1 MKKTSYSNP
10 FGRKLSYLVTIGM
23 LAATS
28 LFGVQTATAAEWRLE
43 PELRV
48 GYEYDDNAVLVTI
61 GGATAEIEGYIL
73 EASATVGYATER
85 TTFDITPTLRSRNYD
100 EEIFDSDDQFLTLDF
115 NHRGLK
121 SNFRIRGNYARESV
135 RTAEREVAD
144 VDVDDPD
151 EIAGDDTGR
160 VFEIGRRERFWIM
173 PQWRYNFSEKSALAA
188 SVRYTDVDYD
198 DLFFVGAF
206 TPYSDVR
213 FDASLYRGFS
223 ARTRGYVRA
232 SARFY
237 EPDFVGVGSAVD
249 VDGLGFNIGVERNL
263 TETTRFRA
271 EVGVEDTEPAGS
283 ESDSNPVWDI
293 NIVKNAQTVT
303 LMAQYKRTMNG
314 SGAGRVT
321 ARDSFNL
328 SVRKQFFPE
337 RLEGRLAIRAYTTE
351 RLSSD
356 PGTIDERD
364 YVQFRAQ
371 LTYALTRTFSVQGD
385 YRYTYID
392 RSTTAGSDNSNAIIL
407 WLIYR
412 PTAMTTSR

>member
-1 MKKTSYSNP
+1 M
-10 FGRKLSYLVTIGM
+10 
-23 LAATS
+23 
-28 LFGVQTATAAEWRLE
+28 
-43 PELRV
+43 
-48 GYEYDDNAVLVTI
+48 
-61 GGATAEIEGYIL
+61 
-73 EASATVGYATER
+73 
-85 TTFDITPTLRSRNYD
+85 
-100 EEIFDSDDQFLTLDF
+100 
-115 NHRGLK
+115 
-121 SNFRIRGNYARESV
+121 

-151 EIAGDDTGR
+151 EIVGDDTGR
-160 VFEIGRRERFWIM
+160 VFEIGRRDRFWIM
-173 PQWRYNFSEKSALAA
+173 PEWRYNFSEKSAFAA
-188 SVRYTDVDYD
+188 RLRYTDVDYD

-206 TPYSDVR
+206 IPYSDVR
-213 FDASLYRGFS
+213 FDASLIRGFS
-223 ARTRGYVRA
+223 ARTRGYIRA
-232 SARFY
+232 SARSY
-237 EPDFVGVGSAVD
+237 EPDNAGIN
-249 VDGLGFNIGVERNL
+249 VDGFAFNIGFDRNL

-271 EVGVEDTEPAGS
+271 EVGVEQTEPAGG
-283 ESDSNPVWDI
+283 ESDSNAVWDI
-293 NIVKNAQTVT
+293 NVVKRVETVT
-303 LMAQYKRTMNG
+303 LMAQYKRSMNAGG
-314 SGAGRVT
+314 SGRVT

-356 PGTIDERD
+356 PGVIDERD

-392 RSTTAGSDNSNAIIL
+392 RSATAGSDNSNSIVL

>member
-1 MKKTSYSNP
+1 MKKINYSDP
-10 FGRKLSYLVTIGM
+10 FGRQLSYLVTVAIV
-23 LAATS
+23 AATS
-28 LFGVQTATAAEWRLE
+28 ILGVQTVTAAEWRLE

-48 GYEYDDNAVLVTI
+48 GYEYDDNAVLITI

-73 EASATVGYATER
+73 EASATIGYATER
-85 TTFDITPTLRSRNYD
+85 TTFDITPRFRSRNYD

-173 PQWRYNFSEKSALAA
+173 PQWSYNFSEKSAIAA

-213 FDASLYRGFS
+213 FDASLIRGFS
-223 ARTRGYVRA
+223 ARTRGYIRA
-232 SARFY
+232 SIRSY
-237 EPDFVGVGSAVD
+237 EPDNAGVD
-249 VDGLGFNIGVERNL
+249 VDGVAFNIGFDRNL
-263 TETTRFRA
+263 TQTTRFRA

-283 ESDSNPVWDI
+283 ESDSNVVWDI
-293 NIVKNAQTVT
+293 NVVKRVETVT
-303 LMAQYKRTMNG
+303 LMAQYKRSMNG
-314 SGAGRVT
+314 AGAGRVT

-328 SVRKQFFPE
+328 SVKKQFFPE

>member
-1 MKKTSYSNP
+1 
-10 FGRKLSYLVTIGM
+10 V
-23 LAATS
+23 
-28 LFGVQTATAAEWRLE
+28 TAAEWRLQ

-48 GYEYDDNAVLVTI
+48 GYEFDDNAVLIDSAGTI
-61 GGATAEIEGYIL
+61 AEIDGYIL
-73 EASATVGYATER
+73 EGSATIGYATER
-85 TTFDITPTLRSRNYD
+85 TTFDITPRLQSRNYD
-100 EEIFDSDDQFLTLDF
+100 GEIFDSDDQFLTLDF
-115 NHRGLK
+115 NHRGIK

-160 VFEIGRRERFWIM
+160 VFEIGRRDRIWIM
-173 PQWRYNFSEKSALAA
+173 PQWSYNFSEKSAFAA
-188 SVRYTDVDYD
+188 RLTYTDVDYD

-223 ARTRGYVRA
+223 ARTRGYIRA
-232 SARFY
+232 STRSY
-237 EPDFVGVGSAVD
+237 EPDNAGVD
-249 VDGLGFNIGVERNL
+249 VDGVAFNIGFERDL
-263 TETTRFRA
+263 AQTTRLRA
-271 EVGVEDTEPAGS
+271 EVGVEETEPAGG
-283 ESDSNPVWDI
+283 ESDSNAVWDI
-293 NIVKNAQTVT
+293 NVVKNVETVT
-303 LMAQYKRTMNG
+303 LLAQYRRTMNG
-314 SGAGRVT
+314 SGGGRVT

-337 RLEGRLAIRAYTTE
+337 RLRGGLGIRAYTTE

-356 PGTIDERD
+356 PGVIDERD

-371 LTYALTRTFSVQGD
+371 LTYALNRTFSVQAD

-392 RSTTAGSDNSNAIIL
+392 RSATAGSDNSNAIIL

-412 PTAMTTSR
+412 PIAMTTSR

>member
-1 MKKTSYSNP
+1 MIKPNYSDP
-10 FGRKLSYLVTIGM
+10 FGRKLSYLVTIAM
-23 LAATS
+23 VAATS
-28 LFGVQTATAAEWRLE
+28 FFGVQTVTAAEWRLE

-48 GYEYDDNAVLVTI
+48 GYEFDDNAVLVTI
-61 GGATAEIEGYIL
+61 GGATAEIDGYII
-73 EASATVGYATER
+73 EGSATLGYATER
-85 TTFDITPTLRSRNYD
+85 TTFDITPRLRSRNYD
-100 EEIFDSDDQFLTLDF
+100 GELFDSDDQFLTFDL

-160 VFEIGRRERFWIM
+160 VFEIGRRDRFWIM
-173 PQWRYNFSEKSALAA
+173 PQWNYNFSEKSAFAA
-188 SVRYTDVDYD
+188 RLRYTDVDYD

-213 FDASLYRGFS
+213 FDASLIRGFS
-223 ARTRGYVRA
+223 ARTRGYIRA
-232 SARFY
+232 SVRSY
-237 EPDFVGVGSAVD
+237 EPDNAGVD
-249 VDGLGFNIGVERNL
+249 VDGVGFNIGFDRKL

-283 ESDSNPVWDI
+283 ESDSNVVWDI
-293 NIVKNAQTVT
+293 NVVKRVETVT
-303 LMAQYKRTMNG
+303 LLAQYRRSMNG
-314 SGAGRVT
+314 AGAGRVT

-328 SVRKQFFPE
+328 SVRKQFYPE
-337 RLEGRLAIRAYTTE
+337 RLSGGLAIRAYTTE

-364 YVQFRAQ
+364 YEQFRAQ

-392 RSTTAGSDNSNAIIL
+392 RSATAGSDNSNAIIL

>member
-1 MKKTSYSNP
+1 MKKINYSDP
-10 FGRKLSYLVTIGM
+10 FSRKLSCLVTIGM

-28 LFGVQTATAAEWRLE
+28 FFEVQTVTAAEWRLE

-48 GYEYDDNAVLVTI
+48 GYEYDDNAVLIDI
-61 GGATAEIEGYIL
+61 GGTTAEIEGYIL
-73 EASATVGYATER
+73 EGSATIGYATER
-85 TTFDITPTLRSRNYD
+85 TTFDITPRLRSRNYD
-100 EEIFDSDDQFLTLDF
+100 EEIFDSDDQFLTFDF

-135 RTAEREVAD
+135 RTAERAD
-144 VDVDDPD
+144 ADPDVDDPD

-173 PQWRYNFSEKSALAA
+173 PQWRYNFSEKSAFAVRA
-188 SVRYTDVDYD
+188 RYTDVDYD

-213 FDASLYRGFS
+213 FDASLIRGFS
-223 ARTRGYVRA
+223 ARTRWHIRA
-232 SARFY
+232 STRSY
-237 EPDFVGVGSAVD
+237 EPDNAGDD
-249 VDGLGFNIGVERNL
+249 VDGLGFNIGFDRDL
-263 TETTRFRA
+263 TETTRLRA
-271 EVGVEDTEPAGS
+271 EVGVEETEPTGG
-283 ESDSNPVWDI
+283 ESDSNVVWDI
-293 NIVKNAQTVT
+293 NIVKKAETVR

-314 SGAGRVT
+314 SGGGRVT

-328 SVRKQFFPE
+328 SVTKQFFPE

-385 YRYTYID
+385 YRFTYID
-392 RSTTAGSDNSNAIIL
+392 RSATPGSDNSNNIAL

>member
-1 MKKTSYSNP
+1 MKKINYSDP
-10 FGRKLSYLVTIGM
+10 FGRQLSYLVTVAIV
-23 LAATS
+23 AATS
-28 LFGVQTATAAEWRLE
+28 FFGVQTVTAAEWRLE

-48 GYEYDDNAVLVTI
+48 GYEFDDNAVLITI

-73 EASATVGYATER
+73 EGSATIGYATER
-85 TTFDITPTLRSRNYD
+85 TTFNITPRLRSRNYD
-100 EEIFDSDDQFLTLDF
+100 EEIFDSDDQFLTFDF
-115 NHRGLK
+115 NHQGLK

-151 EIAGDDTGR
+151 EITGDDTGR
-160 VFEIGRRERFWIM
+160 VFEIGRRDRFWIM
-173 PQWRYNFSEKSALAA
+173 PQWNYNFSEKSAFAA
-188 SVRYTDVDYD
+188 RLRYTDVDYD

-213 FDASLYRGFS
+213 FDVSLYRGFS
-223 ARTRGYVRA
+223 ARTRGYIRA
-232 SARFY
+232 SARSY
-237 EPDFVGVGSAVD
+237 EPDNAGVD
-249 VDGLGFNIGVERNL
+249 VDGLGFNIGFEQRL
-263 TETTRFRA
+263 TQTTRLRA
-271 EVGVEDTEPAGS
+271 EVGVEDTEPDGS
-283 ESDSNPVWDI
+283 ESDSNVVWDI
-293 NIVKNAQTVT
+293 NVVKKVETVT
-303 LMAQYKRTMNG
+303 FMAQYKRSMNAG
-314 SGAGRVT
+314 GAGRVT
-321 ARDSFNL
+321 ERDSFNL

-356 PGTIDERD
+356 PGIIDERD

-371 LTYALTRTFSVQGD
+371 LTYGLSRTFSVQGD

-392 RSTTAGSDNSNAIIL
+392 RSATAGSDNSNSITL

-412 PTAMTTSR
+412 PIAMTTSR